1 MNREKALSLLDELL
15 VTFETVKG
23 TPILFTVQVEKSQ
36 DWELQV
42 KWNVGNSEKAL
53 LTDFALK
60 HGLNMR
66 EENDCTFFR

>member
-1 MNREKALSLLDELL
+1 MNREEALSLLDELL

-23 TPILFTVQVEKSQ
+23 TPIVFTAQVEKSQ

-42 KWNVGNSEKAL
+42 KWLVGNNEKAL

-60 HGLNMR
+60 HGLTMR
-66 EENDCTFFR
+66 EEKDCTLFR